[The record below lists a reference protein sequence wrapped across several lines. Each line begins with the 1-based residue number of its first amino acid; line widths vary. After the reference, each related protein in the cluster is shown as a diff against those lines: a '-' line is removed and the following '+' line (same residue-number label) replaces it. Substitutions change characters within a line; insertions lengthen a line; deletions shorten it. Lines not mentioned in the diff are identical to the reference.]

1 MLKRECKGLESRI
14 ELADELVQQYKDKI
28 APFIVWIMGSHGSGK
43 SFVINN
49 VLKKLENFPHMALYI
64 SLGERFIKYGSKTS
78 KKELNSLSFSMGN
91 QLISLGFGIGW
102 ENNNST
108 YNHIRNMLSNI
119 LRSDVIICVDDF
131 SNADSEIR
139 AMVLL
144 IAKHFKELQE
154 EFKVKIYMLLT
165 DIDSNHIF
173 NTSETIAE
181 YVRSE
186 NLPKA
191 TDETILRLRIIYD
204 IAPCVLDCLNQ
215 YDSFQ
220 CLYEK
225 SKELSQRT
233 HNSQK
238 GRNLGLYIENVFN
251 RKAFLFVNQTQCGI
265 YYHKAKRYFKENEI
279 WDEYCITLVCEAGTD
294 IVIQQ
299 YEEALK
305 CCNSLCFYYII

>member
-1 MLKRECKGLESRI
+1 MLMLKRECKGLESRI

-64 SLGERFIKYGSKTS
+64 SFGERFIKYGSKTS

-181 YVRSE
+181 YALE
-186 NLPKA
+186 K
-191 TDETILRLRIIYD
+191 YD
-204 IAPCVLDCLNQ
+204 THDITQYFNQ
-215 YDSFQ
+215 
-220 CLYEK
+220 
-225 SKELSQRT
+225 
-233 HNSQK
+233 
-238 GRNLGLYIENVFN
+238 
-251 RKAFLFVNQTQCGI
+251 RKKLF
-265 YYHKAKRYFKENEI
+265 YHKKRK
-279 WDEYCITLVCEAGTD
+279 
-294 IVIQQ
+294 
-299 YEEALK
+299 LK
-305 CCNSLCFYYII
+305 KLQNFAMAI